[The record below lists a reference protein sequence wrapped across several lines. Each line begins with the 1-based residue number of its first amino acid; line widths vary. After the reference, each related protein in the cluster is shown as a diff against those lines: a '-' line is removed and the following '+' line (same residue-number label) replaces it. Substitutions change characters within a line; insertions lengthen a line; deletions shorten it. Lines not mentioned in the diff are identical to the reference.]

1 MSYEYCVNIKDMAK
15 KEAAPTYAG
24 QIERIG
30 GYVKKEAKK
39 TVKPAGIRE
48 ERKN

>member
-1 MSYEYCVNIKDMAK
+1 MSYEYGAEIKDLAK
-15 KEAAPTYAG
+15 KESAPTYAG

-39 TVKPAGIRE
+39 AVKPAGIRE
-48 ERKN
+48 ERKD